1 MSVSMSFIMENYKVV
16 GYGECVCWEDAALYD
31 MGDAAVCIH
40 CARASVAREQAKS
53 LEENI
58 QDLGAVANKFF
69 AYTDSLF
76 K

>member
-1 MSVSMSFIMENYKVV
+1 MSVSMSFIMDNYKVASF
-16 GYGECVCWEDAALYD
+16 GDCVCGESKALYD
-31 MGDAAVCIH
+31 MGDKNLCVH
-40 CARASVAREQAKS
+40 CARARVGREQAKS